1 MERMT
6 HKNAEIQIIKPHL
19 FLQAMCLERRHYK
32 AKINETSATGMI
44 LCASFIL
51 QVSYI
56 SIIC

>member
-6 HKNAEIQIIKPHL
+6 QKNAEIQIIKNHL
-19 FLQAMCLERRHYK
+19 FLQAMCIERRQYK

-56 SIIC
+56 SILY

>member
-1 MERMT
+1 MT
-6 HKNAEIQIIKPHL
+6 HKNAEILIIKPHL
-19 FLQAMCLERRHYK
+19 FLQAMCLECRHYK

-44 LCASFIL
+44 LCVSFIL